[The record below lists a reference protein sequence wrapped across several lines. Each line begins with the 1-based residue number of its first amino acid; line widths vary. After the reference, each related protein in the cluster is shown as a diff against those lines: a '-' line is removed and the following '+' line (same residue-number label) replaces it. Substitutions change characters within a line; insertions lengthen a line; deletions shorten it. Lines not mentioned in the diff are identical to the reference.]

1 MKRAQESAA
10 TLPGPRQSRNPHT
23 CTCSE
28 SRISDASYPC
38 TPPVQRPALPD
49 PAPPRTAA
57 RPGCPPVA
65 LHHPQRTP
73 SAQLSPSREHPSCR
87 RRRAQRLPRL
97 GGHLAEYR
105 NEHAYAADVQAQN
118 PQLIVWFG
126 EQTGSFWVAS
136 SSGLAEVPDAATLD
150 RLLPPVFAGC

>member
-1 MKRAQESAA
+1 M
-10 TLPGPRQSRNPHT
+10 THP
-23 CTCSE
+23 
-28 SRISDASYPC
+28 I
-38 TPPVQRPALPD
+38 
-49 PAPPRTAA
+49 PAPRPSSDPLYRTSPR
-57 RPGCPPVA
+57 RGPLSGPECP
-65 LHHPQRTP
+65 
-73 SAQLSPSREHPSCR
+73 SCEHPSCR

-105 NEHAYAADVQAQN
+105 NEHVYAAAVQARN

-136 SSGLAEVPDAATLD
+136 SSGLAEVPDAETLN